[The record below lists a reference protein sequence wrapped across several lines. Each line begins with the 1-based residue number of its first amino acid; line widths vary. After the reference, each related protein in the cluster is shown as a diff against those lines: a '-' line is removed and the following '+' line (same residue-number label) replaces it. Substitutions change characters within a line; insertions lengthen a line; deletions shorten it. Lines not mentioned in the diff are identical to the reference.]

1 MCLQPDALQ
10 QVTPWQRSQILKV
23 LSLMNACEEPQLQEP
38 QLQLKLVSPADAW
51 TAPLPPSRTA
61 PSPANSH
68 GKVVLAI
75 RERIVATE
83 GCSSSSNSMEANA
96 HRDLSCHFEDMSHI
110 LVSWQNRVSSRV
122 HLPGHRWAAAIS
134 DIFSI
139 ASAASASH
147 GASFVRR

>member
-23 LSLMNACEEPQLQEP
+23 LSFINACEESQLESIP
-38 QLQLKLVSPADAW
+38 PAAAS

-68 GKVVLAI
+68 GKVVLVI
-75 RERIVATE
+75 RDRIVAIE
-83 GCSSSSNSMEANA
+83 GSSSNSMEANA

-122 HLPGHRWAAAIS
+122 HLPGHRWAAAI
-134 DIFSI
+134 FSALLGQDSCI

>member
-23 LSLMNACEEPQLQEP
+23 LSFMNACEEPQLE
-38 QLQLKLVSPADAW
+38 LVPPADAS
-51 TAPLPPSRTA
+51 TAPLPPPRTA

-68 GKVVLAI
+68 GKVVFAI
-75 RERIVATE
+75 GERILWIE
-83 GCSSSSNSMEANA
+83 GSSSMQANA

-122 HLPGHRWAAAIS
+122 HLPGHRWAAAI
-134 DIFSI
+134 FS
-139 ASAASASH
+139 ALLGQHS
-147 GASFVRR
+147 